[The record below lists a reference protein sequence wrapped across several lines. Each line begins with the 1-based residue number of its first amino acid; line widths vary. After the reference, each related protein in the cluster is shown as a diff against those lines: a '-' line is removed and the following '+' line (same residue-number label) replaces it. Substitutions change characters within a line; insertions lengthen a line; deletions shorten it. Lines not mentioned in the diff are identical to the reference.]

1 MSSSLT
7 PKQSRFVEEFLL
19 DLNAKQ
25 AAIRA
30 GYSLKTAKQQASRLL
45 TNVDVAAA
53 VDKAK
58 RERSEATEIDAKWV
72 LQQAVNVYQRVTQE
86 VRPVLNPKT
95 RNQVFD
101 GEGHAVF
108 AFNAAAANRAL
119 EIIGKHVG
127 VAAFRDRVEVSGGA
141 SLAERI
147 QAGRDRAYQIRN
159 QTEAEALEA
168 PGTE

>member
-7 PKQSRFVEEFLL
+7 PKQQRFVENYLI
-19 DLNAKQ
+19 DLNATQ

-30 GYSLKTAKQQASRLL
+30 GYSPKTAKQQASRLL
-45 TNVDVAAA
+45 TNVNVAAA

-58 RERSEATEIDAKWV
+58 RERSEATEIDAEWV

-95 RNQVFD
+95 RKQVID
-101 GEGHAVF
+101 SEGNAVF
-108 AFNAAAANRAL
+108 TFNAAAANRAL

-127 VAAFRDRVEVSGGA
+127 VAAFKDRVEYTNGP

-147 QAGRDRAYQIRN
+147 QEGRDRAYQIRN
-159 QTEAEALEA
+159 QSEGELPEAS
-168 PGTE
+168 